1 MFGNEYT
8 EFGIAMLNS
17 IDGDYYANS
26 LSSGLARAVRRM
38 ASAVESKNLSTPFYD
53 QYSHEGVPESHV
65 VNRSNLSVNE
75 NTINSAL
82 EEFTERTDISVVI
95 VIDSMEEVF
104 GKGFTSED
112 IFSIVIA
119 VGMIVVAVVIVV
131 KSFKARKAAK
141 NDDAFK
147 KL

>member
-1 MFGNEYT
+1 
-8 EFGIAMLNS
+8 
-17 IDGDYYANS
+17 
-26 LSSGLARAVRRM
+26 
-38 ASAVESKNLSTPFYD
+38 
-53 QYSHEGVPESHV
+53 
-65 VNRSNLSVNE
+65 
-75 NTINSAL
+75 
-82 EEFTERTDISVVI
+82 
-95 VIDSMEEVF
+95 MEEVF